1 MTPNNRFS
9 YKYFLTLFIY
19 ISLISNIGISQFVYN
34 SGYECFM
41 LVKVLNYSSCNMY
54 VHKYSFGSPMAKGY
68 KYAELSFVD
77 GLIDSYKKNY
87 IDLNYYPIKES
98 KLIDILIKFDYH
110 KGLLSQI
117 KTYNSNGALYDNLS
131 LEYLIRS
138 DQAIQKITTI
148 NVDTISIKLSNTDQ
162 NGFLSYLYL
171 PIKDKLNEDNPLSI
185 TSSLEKSGILN
196 ICIKDVITGEG
207 DNVENFTFDGK
218 FNLMTYKLYYFDTQ
232 ESMYGIKKAEVIR
245 NRFRLEYIFDDIGNP
260 TDVILFNEMDEPEYK
275 FTFEYFN

>member
-1 MTPNNRFS
+1 
-9 YKYFLTLFIY
+9 
-19 ISLISNIGISQFVYN
+19 
-34 SGYECFM
+34 
-41 LVKVLNYSSCNMY
+41 MY

-117 KTYNSNGALYDNLS
+117 KTYNSNGALSDKLS

-138 DQAIQKITTI
+138 DQVIQKITTI
-148 NVDTISIKLSNTDQ
+148 NGDTISIKLSSADQ
-162 NGFLSYLYL
+162 NIFLSYLYL
-171 PIKDKLNEDNPLSI
+171 PTKDKLNEDNPFSI
-185 TSSLEKSGILN
+185 SSSFEKSGLLN
-196 ICIKDVITGEG
+196 ICIKDVISGEG
-207 DNVENFTFDGK
+207 DNVENFTFDDK
-218 FNLMTYKLYYFDTQ
+218 FNLMSYKKYYFETQ
-232 ESMYGIKKAEVIR
+232 ESMYGIKKTEVIR